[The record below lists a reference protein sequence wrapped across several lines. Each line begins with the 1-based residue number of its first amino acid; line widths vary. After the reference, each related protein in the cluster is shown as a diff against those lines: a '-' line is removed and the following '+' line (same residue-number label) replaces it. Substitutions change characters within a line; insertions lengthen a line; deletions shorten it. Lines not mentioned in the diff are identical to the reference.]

1 LDAVDAEDVELLQRL
16 IRSHEEK
23 TVSARART
31 ILVGWERYLPLFR
44 KVLPRGAGRLVNA
57 IRDTYLNS
65 TQRDLELSLERR
77 TA

>member
-1 LDAVDAEDVELLQRL
+1 LKKL

-31 ILVGWERYLPLFR
+31 ILVEWERYLPLFR
-44 KVLPRGAGRLVNA
+44 KVLPRGAGTLVNA
-57 IRDTYLNS
+57 IRDTYLSS